1 MRSTSALTATLL
13 LAVRRGLIVLVA
25 PIASL
30 APGFTVLLAWVV
42 LGEQLG
48 RVQRLGLLC
57 VLVGLVLV
65 STG

>member
-1 MRSTSALTATLL
+1 V

-30 APGFTVLLAWVV
+30 APGFTVLLAWLV

-57 VLVGLVLV
+57 ALAGLVLV